1 MSEVSTLQF
10 DRAEY
15 VEPVAAQTCGNC
27 QGALMDAYFEVNG
40 HVICPNC
47 AEKLRSDLNDGSRV
61 MRVARAAGAGFG
73 AAILGALLYYAVE
86 AITGYEL
93 GLIAIVVGFGVGSAV
108 RWGCNGRGGWAY
120 QTLAMALTYLAIVST
135 YVPPVIKAIN
145 DRSETA
151 TAAAGTTAAPSAKT
165 EVPAS
170 TTSESQEAAGRTPP
184 SAASALVAL
193 VVFAAVMCAVPFL
206 AGAQNIMG
214 IVIIGIG
221 LYEAWKIN
229 KRRMVSITGP
239 HAIGTQV
246 ATSA

>member
-15 VEPVAAQTCGNC
+15 VEAVVAQTCGNC
-27 QGALMDAYFEVNG
+27 QGALTEAYFEVDG

-47 AEKLRSDLNDGSRV
+47 ADKLRSDLNGRSRAMGV
-61 MRVARAAGAGFG
+61 VRAVGAGFG

-151 TAAAGTTAAPSAKT
+151 PAAAGTTATPDAKT
-165 EVPAS
+165 EAPAP
-170 TTSESQEAAGRTPP
+170 TTESQDAGRTPP

-193 VVFAAVMCAVPFL
+193 VVFAAVMCALPFL

-229 KRRMVSITGP
+229 KRRIVSVTGP

-246 ATSA
+246 ATTG